1 MDEQKDTNQNNPAE
15 TEEPPAGLEPD
26 GSEQA
31 EESEAA
37 EELELAED
45 EGGGDEVPAEE
56 IEEKPQEPEADV
68 LDQIVLAETTP
79 AELASDEPASDE
91 VAVDEESEAGG
102 EPAAD
107 EVAAVEEPAGLEELD
122 PFTQETL
129 AVSMASA
136 TAPAA
141 PAATKSGCGFWAY
154 LFTAVLGAFL
164 GVVLTLAL
172 LVAMNGSLRFNE
184 SAQIRLLEQQIDRSL
199 ATAEAE
205 QADLTGEVTSLDER
219 IKIVATLESET
230 SATLIIIGTD
240 VESLSGDFSALQTEA
255 QGLDKRLVIIDERV
269 VAMAAAAKDFDAFLE
284 GLRTLLLEMED
295 EATEGTVTAEA
306 TGTVEDPGKSPTA
319 KATTVQP
326 TRTPRPTATP
336 LIPAASSPTP
346 AR

>member
-1 MDEQKDTNQNNPAE
+1 
-15 TEEPPAGLEPD
+15 
-26 GSEQA
+26 
-31 EESEAA
+31 
-37 EELELAED
+37 
-45 EGGGDEVPAEE
+45 
-56 IEEKPQEPEADV
+56 
-68 LDQIVLAETTP
+68 
-79 AELASDEPASDE
+79 
-91 VAVDEESEAGG
+91 
-102 EPAAD
+102 
-107 EVAAVEEPAGLEELD
+107 
-122 PFTQETL
+122 
-129 AVSMASA
+129 
-136 TAPAA
+136 
-141 PAATKSGCGFWAY
+141 
-154 LFTAVLGAFL
+154 
-164 GVVLTLAL
+164 
-172 LVAMNGSLRFNE
+172 MNGTLRFNE

-240 VESLSGDFSALQTEA
+240 VESLSGDFSTLQTEA
-255 QGLDKRLVIIDERV
+255 QELDKRLVIIDERV

-295 EATEGTVTAEA
+295 GETEGAATAEA

-319 KATTVQP
+319 KATAIQP